1 MDISRLLRMDIYRV
15 IVDGPAGFAV
25 EVTHRDGVSHTTGGF
40 HSRLDANAWV
50 VYRMAVARVEVDER
64 AKLISQ
70 SFASEPRR
78 APRPRSVR
86 QPI

>member
-1 MDISRLLRMDIYRV
+1 MDIYRV

-50 VYRMAVARVEVDER
+50 VERMAVARVEVDER
-64 AKLISQ
+64 AKLIC
-70 SFASEPRR
+70 
-78 APRPRSVR
+78 
-86 QPI
+86 